1 MSPRYTRIVS
11 PNPDLF
17 DTPALGMDK
26 KSIIYDF
33 KNYYGN
39 HLAQDKGNASGHY
52 LYSSLAITL
61 RDRLFERMK
70 HTKHTYAETKCKQAY
85 YLSMEFLMGRAMG
98 NAALN
103 LGLDDVSAKAMHDL
117 GLNFE
122 ELTELEHD
130 AGLGN
135 GGLGRLAACF
145 IDSCATLQL
154 PVTGYGIRYEY
165 GMFQQS
171 IEEGNQVEMP
181 DHWLRDGNPWEL
193 ERSH

>member
-1 MSPRYTRIVS
+1 MSPRYACTVKPHS
-11 PNPDLF
+11 ELDN
-17 DTPALGMDK
+17 TPKLGMDE
-26 KSIIYDF
+26 KSLEQDF
-33 KNYYGN
+33 KAYYGN
-39 HLAQDKGNASGHY
+39 HLAQDKGCASGHY
-52 LYSSLAITL
+52 LYTSLALTL

-70 HTKHTYAETKCKQAY
+70 QTKQAYSDTKCKQAY

-103 LGLDDVSAKAMHDL
+103 LGLDKTVTKAMHDL

-154 PVTGYGIRYEY
+154 PVTGYGIR
-165 GMFQQS
+165 
-171 IEEGNQVEMP
+171 
-181 DHWLRDGNPWEL
+181 
-193 ERSH
+193 